1 MSPPRATPSTCAA
14 PAASTTSSRCAS
26 GRGRRCSGCT
36 FRPPTAPRSMRCT
49 PRPRRW
55 APRSARRR
63 AAPASAGGGYGFRVS
78 TPEGHPISISS
89 DVAPHAEAIDDRS
102 RPTKLTHVVL
112 NSAEVEKQTAFF
124 LDVLGFKWS
133 DSTFMMDFVR
143 CCSDHHSVAF
153 ARGNGPTLNHMAYE
167 MPNIDGL
174 MSGAGRVRKSG
185 YEIMWGVGRHG
196 PGSNVFSYF
205 VEPNGFVTEYTTE
218 VEQVG
223 DNYVGHDADWWK
235 AAESVPVPLE
245 HGGRAVRVRAQGDV
259 GRTVRGREPA
269 LRAGDGQGAR
279 PLTSSVRA
287 LRLPRAASCC
297 VLRAVAASSGAGA
310 ELSDARGRD
319 RRAVRGRRR
328 QRPPGAARRRG
339 PEQAARAVVRD
350 AQPPGRQHQHRHAA
364 GGEIARPTAT
374 RW

>member
-1 MSPPRATPSTCAA
+1 M
-14 PAASTTSSRCAS
+14 
-26 GRGRRCSGCT
+26 
-36 FRPPTAPRSMRCT
+36 
-49 PRPRRW
+49 
-55 APRSARRR
+55 
-63 AAPASAGGGYGFRVS
+63 
-78 TPEGHPISISS
+78 
-89 DVAPHAEAIDDRS
+89 HAEAIDDRS

-223 DNYVGHDADWWK
+223 RQLCRPRRRNSGRSRTSFR
-235 AAESVPVPLE
+235 AA
-245 HGGRAVRVRAQGDV
+245 GTWRACRR
-259 GRTVRGREPA
+259 R
-269 LRAGDGQGAR
+269 LRARRCRANCTR
-279 PLTSSVRA
+279 KRTS
-287 LRLPRAASCC
+287 AAS
-297 VLRAVAASSGAGA
+297 R
-310 ELSDARGRD
+310 
-319 RRAVRGRRR
+319 
-328 QRPPGAARRRG
+328 
-339 PEQAARAVVRD
+339 
-350 AQPPGRQHQHRHAA
+350 
-364 GGEIARPTAT
+364 
-374 RW
+374 